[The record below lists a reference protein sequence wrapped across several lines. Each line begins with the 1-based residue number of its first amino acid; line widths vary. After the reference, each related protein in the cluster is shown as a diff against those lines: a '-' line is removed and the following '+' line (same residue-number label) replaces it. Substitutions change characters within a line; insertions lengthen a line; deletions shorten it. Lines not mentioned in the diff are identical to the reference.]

1 MSQTGVK
8 LLLRT
13 FSLAAGK
20 NRSLVRNTQPS
31 YKQFLFYL
39 PDHIVLLFME
49 TVFVLSIV
57 TPLNIV
63 MTLYC
68 ILGGYSHVL
77 RTEIRRQNNNNY

>member
-8 LLLRT
+8 LLLRN
-13 FSLAAGK
+13 FPLAAGK

-57 TPLNIV
+57 TPLSLV
-63 MTLYC
+63 L
-68 ILGGYSHVL
+68 SHP
-77 RTEIRRQNNNNY
+77 